1 MSSTTA
7 TAAVNAASIAAAAS
21 EHTATEHT
29 ATEAAQSS
37 MLAITQTEYGSSEV
51 LSLKSIDKPSIG
63 ADEVLI
69 EVVAAGVDRGVVHL
83 MTGMP
88 YLLRLAGFGL
98 RRPKNRVLGLEVA
111 GEVIAVGTDVTRFAP
126 GDQVMGIAKGS
137 FAEYAA
143 ASQDKLTHKPDN
155 VSFEHAAVSTISGI
169 TALQALTTQGNVSA
183 GEQVLVIG
191 ASGGVGTFAVQIAT
205 ALGATVTAV
214 ASGTKAEFVRSLGA
228 AEVIDYTTTDLG
240 DVHTEFDLIID
251 VGGRN
256 SIGKL
261 RQILKSTGRLV
272 IVGGEG
278 GGRLTGGI
286 GRQLRAALLS
296 PFIKQ
301 QLSFFLSSET
311 LEYIEPVA
319 EMVAS
324 GEITPAIGE
333 RRPLAE
339 TPEAIAVLEAGH
351 ASGKIV
357 IEVAR

>member
-1 MSSTTA
+1 MSSLAA
-7 TAAVNAASIAAAAS
+7 TAAVNAACIAAAAS
-21 EHTATEHT
+21 EHT

-37 MLAITQTEYGSSEV
+37 MLAITQTEYGTSDV
-51 LSLKSIDKPSIG
+51 LSLSSIDKPSIG

-69 EVVAAGVDRGVVHL
+69 KVVAAGVDRGVVHL

-98 RRPKNRVLGLEVA
+98 RRPKNLVLGLDVA
-111 GEVIAVGTDVTRFAP
+111 GQVIAVGTDVTRFAT

-143 ASQDKLTHKPDN
+143 ASQDKLTHKPGN
-155 VSFEHAAVSTISGI
+155 VSFEHAAASTISGI
-169 TALQALTTQGNVSA
+169 TALQALTTQGNMSA

-214 ASGTKAEFVRSLGA
+214 ASGAKAEFVRSLGA